1 MELNNKIYLLRL
13 ARLEI
18 ASELGLDWSNYSNAE
33 KTNPSQELKKNNGTF
48 VTLTVDENLRGCIG
62 QIQTTQ
68 SLERTVKDNAYS
80 SAFRDSRFTPLTK
93 KEFNLVNIEIS
104 ILSETVKLQYTDAED
119 LLNKIKKGI
128 HGLIIHKGSR
138 SATFL
143 PQVWEDIATKQEFLQ
158 HLCMKA
164 GLNYDEWKKN
174 TLDVYTYTV
183 EHFNE
188 KELGLKL

>member
-1 MELNNKIYLLRL
+1 MELNNKIHLLRL

-18 ASELGLDWSNYSNAE
+18 ATELGLDWSNYSNAE
-33 KTNPSQELKKNNGTF
+33 KTTPSQELKKNNGTF
-48 VTLTVDENLRGCIG
+48 VTLNLDENLRGCIG

-80 SAFRDSRFTPLTK
+80 SAFRDSRFAPLTN
-93 KEFNLVNIEIS
+93 KEFNLINIEIS
-104 ILSETVKLQYTDAED
+104 ILSEPVKLTYTNVDD
-119 LLNKIKKGI
+119 LLNKIKKDE

-188 KELGLKL
+188 KELGLKP